1 MKWCAAIV
9 GACLSFYCL
18 ATPASAEVRIHSD
31 GGGEVGSYL
40 YKFALIRQSG
50 QKVVIDGPCLSA
62 CTLLL
67 AVIPRDRMCAT
78 DRANLGFHAARYVS
92 DSGRLVMTSEGTR
105 RVMAIYPPAV
115 QRWIKRKGGLN
126 GHMIYMHGNEL
137 AAHIPRCGS

>member
-9 GACLSFYCL
+9 GAFLSFCSF
-18 ATPASAEVRIHSD
+18 ATSVSAEIRIRSD

-50 QKVVIDGPCLSA
+50 ERVVIDGPCLSA

-67 AVIPRDRMCAT
+67 AVIPRNRICAT
-78 DRANLGFHAARYVS
+78 ERANLGFHVARYVS
-92 DSGRLVMTSEGTR
+92 DSGRLVMTNEGTR

-115 QRWIKRKGGLN
+115 QRWIKSKGGLN
-126 GHMIYMHGNEL
+126 HHMIYMNGNEL
-137 AAHIPRCGS
+137 AAYVPRCS

>member
-9 GACLSFYCL
+9 GACLSLSYL
-18 ATPASAEVRIHSD
+18 ITPASADVRIRAD

-50 QKVVIDGPCLSA
+50 ERVIIDGPCLSA

-67 AVIPRDRMCAT
+67 AIIPRDRVCAT
-78 DRANLGFHAARYVS
+78 ERAHLGFHAARYVS
-92 DSGRLVMTSEGTR
+92 DSGRLVMTTEGTR

-115 QRWIKRKGGLN
+115 QRWIRSKGGLN
-126 GHMIYMHGNEL
+126 GHMIYMRGAEL
-137 AAHIPRCGS
+137 AAYVPRCG

>member
-9 GACLSFYCL
+9 GACLAVCSL
-18 ATPASAEVRIHSD
+18 VTPASSDVRIRAD

-50 QKVVIDGPCLSA
+50 ERVVIDGPCLSA

-67 AVIPRDRMCAT
+67 AVIPRDRICAT
-78 DRANLGFHAARYVS
+78 ERANLGFHAARYVS
-92 DSGRLVMTSEGTR
+92 DSGRLVMTAEGTR

-126 GHMIYMHGNEL
+126 HHMIYMRGGEL
-137 AAHIPRCGS
+137 AALVPRCG